1 MTELFG
7 FNPISHALVVTVLLL
22 VEGGYVAASDSS
34 NGRDSIS
41 EDDVSGVLESFSN
54 LRNFDPYLIVQV

>member
-7 FNPISHALVVTVLLL
+7 FNPISHALVVMVLLL
-22 VEGGYVAASDSS
+22 VEGGYVAA
-34 NGRDSIS
+34 SIS

>member
-7 FNPISHALVVTVLLL
+7 FNPISHALVVMVLLL
-22 VEGGYVAASDSS
+22 VEGGNVAASDS
-34 NGRDSIS
+34 IS
-41 EDDVSGVLESFSN
+41 EKDVSGVLESFSN